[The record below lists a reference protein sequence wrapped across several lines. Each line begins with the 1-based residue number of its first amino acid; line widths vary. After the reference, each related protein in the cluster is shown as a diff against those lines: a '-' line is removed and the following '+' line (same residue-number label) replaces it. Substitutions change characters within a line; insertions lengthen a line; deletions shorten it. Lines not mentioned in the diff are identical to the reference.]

1 VHDFGRNVVPACIGA
16 GDHVHAYVFQDAAT
30 KVQLYWRDVGN
41 VDAFY
46 EANMELTYVAP
57 ELNLYDH
64 DWPIWTYQAQQ
75 RPPAKFV
82 LDDEGRRGHAVNSI
96 ISGGCIVSGALVRES
111 VVFSNVSVA
120 DRSLVERSIL
130 LPDVDV
136 GRDCH
141 VRGAII
147 DENAVIPDGTVI
159 GVDAAEDRRRFYVT
173 RKGIVLVTQH
183 MLEAAAP

>member
-1 VHDFGRNVVPACIGA
+1 
-16 GDHVHAYVFQDAAT
+16 
-30 KVQLYWRDVGN
+30 
-41 VDAFY
+41 
-46 EANMELTYVAP
+46 
-57 ELNLYDH
+57 
-64 DWPIWTYQAQQ
+64 
-75 RPPAKFV
+75 
-82 LDDEGRRGHAVNSI
+82 VNSI
-96 ISGGCIVSGALVRES
+96 ISGGCIVSGARVRES

-147 DENAVIPDGTVI
+147 DEDAVIPDGTVI